1 MAVLAISIILY
12 GVNLYLYTGNKTK
25 ISDESYWNESKPSSV
40 TIHMKATKQYGNC
53 LFLSR
58 DYPL

>member
-1 MAVLAISIILY
+1 MAVLAISMLLY

-40 TIHMKATKQYGNC
+40 TIYMKATKQYGNC